1 MGVAK
6 MDVIGYM
13 LIRVIVKLVLPHLI
27 ENI

>member
-13 LIRVIVKLVLPHLI
+13 LIRVTVKLVLPHLI